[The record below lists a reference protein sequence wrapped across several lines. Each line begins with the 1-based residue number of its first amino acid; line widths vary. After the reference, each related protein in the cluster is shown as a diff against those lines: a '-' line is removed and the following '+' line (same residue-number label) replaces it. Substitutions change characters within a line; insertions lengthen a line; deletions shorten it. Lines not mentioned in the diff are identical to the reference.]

1 MTNNKIHTY
10 ISAGEL
16 IDKITILEIKIQKIS
31 DRDKL
36 FNIITELNELY
47 KVYIKDIHSTKKT
60 FSQIKELC
68 KHTEDLRSI
77 NETLWNI
84 EDDIRI
90 KEKEKKFD
98 KGFIDLAR
106 SVYKTN
112 DKRFD
117 LKNKINKIFNS
128 HIKEVKSYEEY

>member
-47 KVYIKDIHSTKKT
+47 KVYIKDIHSSNKT

-90 KEKEKKFD
+90 KEKE
-98 KGFIDLAR
+98 
-106 SVYKTN
+106 
-112 DKRFD
+112 
-117 LKNKINKIFNS
+117 
-128 HIKEVKSYEEY
+128 